1 MIRHRKQIKERELQ
15 KEMISLY
22 LYVTTYQE
30 IEILLVQ
37 EEARTFSPRKLIE
50 ELMAVYSIIPSLSS
64 LFHLKNKQHSFE
76 LHTVIVFS
84 VN

>member
-15 KEMISLY
+15 KEISLY

-37 EEARTFSPRKLIE
+37 EEARTFSPRKQIE
-50 ELMAVYSIIPSLSS
+50 ELMAVYSIITSLSS
-64 LFHLKNKQHSFE
+64 LFHLQNKQNSFE
-76 LHTVIVFS
+76 LHTVIV
-84 VN
+84 